1 VVIGTRLVQRW
12 RTTRNGGL
20 HEHNPP
26 NHMESSAL
34 SDGGNISPLQERPC
48 ASFYLALGGSERSF
62 APRHMVSKPRIA
74 FGSRAHMIRLDN
86 ISKQNGHQ
94 ILFIEASAALLKGE
108 KVGLVGPNGSGKT
121 TLFRMITGQ
130 ELTDE
135 GQVSADRGVSIGYF
149 SQDVGEMSGHSA
161 VTEVMNGAG
170 PVSAVATELKELEA
184 AMGDPDRAGDME
196 AIIERYGEVQAR
208 FEELD
213 GYALEGRARE
223 VLAGL
228 SFSQEMM
235 DGDVGALSGGWKMR
249 VALGRI
255 LLMRPDAMLLDE
267 PSNHLDLESLIW
279 LEQFLTGYEGAL
291 LMTSHDREFM
301 NRIVGKVIEIDGGAL
316 TSYSGNYA
324 FYEQQRA
331 LSEKQQQA
339 QFERQQAMLA
349 KEINFIERFKA
360 RASHAAQVQSRVKK
374 LEKIERVEP
383 PKRRQTVSFDF
394 LPAPRSG
401 DDVVSLKNVHKGY
414 GNRSI
419 YQGLDFVVSRKER
432 WCVMGINGAGKSTL
446 LKLVAGAAEP
456 DDGMV
461 ALGGSVKMGYFAQHA
476 MDLLDG
482 ERTVFQSLED
492 AFPQAGQGSL
502 RALAGCFGFSGD
514 DVEKKCRVLSGGEK
528 ARLVMAKMLFD
539 PPNFLVLDEPTN
551 HLDMATKQMLITAL
565 SQYEGTMLFVS
576 HDRHFLAAL
585 SNRVLELTP
594 QGIHRYGGGYTE
606 YVARTGQEAPGLR
619 S

>member
-1 VVIGTRLVQRW
+1 
-12 RTTRNGGL
+12 
-20 HEHNPP
+20 
-26 NHMESSAL
+26 
-34 SDGGNISPLQERPC
+34 
-48 ASFYLALGGSERSF
+48 
-62 APRHMVSKPRIA
+62 
-74 FGSRAHMIRLDN
+74 MIRLEN
-86 ISKQNGHQ
+86 ISKQNGSQ
-94 ILFIEASAALLKGE
+94 IVFIEASAALQKGE
-108 KVGLVGPNGSGKT
+108 KVGLVGPNGAGKT

-130 ELTDE
+130 EQPDE
-135 GQVSADRGVSIGYF
+135 GQIGIDRGVTIGYF
-149 SQDVGEMSGHSA
+149 SQDVGEMSGRSA
-161 VTEVMNGAG
+161 VSEVMDGAG
-170 PVSAVATELKELEA
+170 PVSAVAAELAELEA
-184 AMGDPDRAGDME
+184 AMGDPARSDE
-196 AIIERYGEVQAR
+196 IEQLVERYGEVQGR

-228 SFSQEMM
+228 SFDEEMM

-249 VALGRI
+249 VALARI

-279 LEQFLTGYEGAL
+279 LEQFLKAYDGAL

-301 NRIVGKVIEIDGGAL
+301 NRIVTKVVEIDGGGL
-316 TSYSGNYA
+316 TTYSGNYE

-331 LSEKQQQA
+331 QNEKQQQA

-349 KEINFIERFKA
+349 KEIKFIERFKA

-374 LEKIERVEP
+374 LEKIDRVEP
-383 PKRRQTVSFDF
+383 PKRRQTVVFDF
-394 LPAPRSG
+394 PPAPRSG
-401 DDVVSLKNVHKGY
+401 DDVVSLNKVHKSY
-414 GNRSI
+414 GSNCI
-419 YQGLDFVVSRKER
+419 YEGLNFVVSRRER
-432 WCVMGINGAGKSTL
+432 WCVMGVNGAGKSTL
-446 LKLVAGAAEP
+446 LKLVTGYTQP
-456 DDGMV
+456 DDGTV
-461 ALGGSVKMGYFAQHA
+461 ILGGSVKMGYFAQHA

-482 ERTVFQSLED
+482 EHTVFQSMEES
-492 AFPQAGQGSL
+492 FPQAGRGPL
-502 RALAGCFGFSGD
+502 RSLAGAFGFSGD
-514 DVEKKCRVLSGGEK
+514 DVEKKCRFLSGGER
-528 ARLVMAKMLFD
+528 ARLVMAKMLYD

-551 HLDMATKQMLITAL
+551 HLDMATKEMLITAL

-594 QGIHRYGGGYTE
+594 DGIHKYGGGYTD

>member
-1 VVIGTRLVQRW
+1 
-12 RTTRNGGL
+12 
-20 HEHNPP
+20 
-26 NHMESSAL
+26 
-34 SDGGNISPLQERPC
+34 
-48 ASFYLALGGSERSF
+48 
-62 APRHMVSKPRIA
+62 
-74 FGSRAHMIRLDN
+74 MIRLDN

-94 ILFIEASAALLKGE
+94 IVFIEASVALHRGE

-121 TLFRMITGQ
+121 TLFLMVIGQ
-130 ELTDE
+130 EQPDE
-135 GQVSADRGVSIGYF
+135 GQVAVDRGITIGYF
-149 SQDVGEMSGHSA
+149 SQDVGDMSGRSA
-161 VTEVMNGAG
+161 VSEVMDGAG
-170 PVSAVATELKELEA
+170 PVSALAAELKELEA
-184 AMGDPDRAGDME
+184 AMGDPERADDMDD
-196 AIIERYGEVQAR
+196 IVSRYGDVQGR

-223 VLAGL
+223 VMAGL

-249 VALGRI
+249 VALARI

-279 LEQFLTGYEGAL
+279 LEDFLKGYEGML

-301 NRIVGKVIEIDGGAL
+301 NRIVTKIVEIDGGEL
-316 TSYSGNYA
+316 TTYSGNYE

-339 QFERQQAMLA
+339 QFDRQQSMLA
-349 KEINFIERFKA
+349 KEMKFIERFKA
-360 RASHAAQVQSRVKK
+360 RASHAAQVQSRVKQ
-374 LEKIERVEP
+374 LAKIDRVEP
-383 PKRRQTVSFDF
+383 PKRRQTVLFEF
-394 LPAPRSG
+394 PQAPRSG
-401 DDVVSLKNVHKGY
+401 EDVVSLKSVHKSY
-414 GNRSI
+414 GTRSI
-419 YQGLDFVVSRKER
+419 YEGLDFMVRRRER

-446 LKLVAGAAEP
+446 LKLVAGTTQP
-456 DDGMV
+456 DVGKV
-461 ALGGSVKMGYFAQHA
+461 AIGGSVKMGYFAQHA
-476 MDLLDG
+476 MELLDG
-482 ERTVFQSLED
+482 ERSVFQSLEYQ
-492 AFPQAGQGSL
+492 FPQAGQGSL

-514 DVEKKCRVLSGGEK
+514 EIDKKCRVLSGGEK
-528 ARLVMAKMLFD
+528 ARLVMAQMLFD

-551 HLDMATKQMLITAL
+551 HLDMATKEMLIKAL
-565 SQYEGTMLFVS
+565 SNYEGTMLFVS

-594 QGIHRYGGGYTE
+594 DGIHQYGGGYTE